1 VFDKWNGEEW
11 VTDTDALQAA
21 TIRITEA
28 EKTARIVEANNVTQ
42 IWQTQ
47 LLLGLITDADKV
59 SLTAWMKYVQ
69 AVSSLDTVSVQDIIW
84 PEKPGVNSLIPVGQV
99 YVRLVCTTC
108 DTVVFWLI

>member
-1 VFDKWNGEEW
+1 MDKWNGEEW

-21 TIRITEA
+21 TIRIAEA
-28 EKTARIVEANNVTQ
+28 EKTAHIVEANNVTQ

-69 AVSSLDTVSVQDIIW
+69 AVSSLDTATVQDIIW

-99 YVRLVCTTC
+99 YVRLVCITC
-108 DTVVFWLI
+108 ATVVFWLI